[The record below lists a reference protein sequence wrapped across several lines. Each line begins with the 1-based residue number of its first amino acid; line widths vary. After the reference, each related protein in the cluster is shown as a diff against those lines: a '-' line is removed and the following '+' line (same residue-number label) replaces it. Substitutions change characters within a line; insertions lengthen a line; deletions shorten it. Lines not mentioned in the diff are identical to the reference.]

1 MSRTCEACGR
11 APTGRSRIRRVLV
24 DERIVALCDEHA
36 AEFQLSGAGTLEE
49 LRALFPEPDGQ
60 RSMVARRAPLD
71 RRVFPPRPEGR
82 RHNDGRRADD

>member
-11 APTGRSRIRRVLV
+11 EPTGRNRLRRVLV
-24 DERIVALCDEHA
+24 DERIVTLCDEHA

-49 LRALFPEPDGQ
+49 LRALFPETDGR

-82 RHNDGRRADD
+82 RMGDGRRADD